1 MTQADRTEVRD
12 IIHGIVGGY
21 HAKVDAQNEITN
33 EMLKEI
39 KDRLGKING
48 SIASHDRYIASTKAV
63 WKFALILI
71 SVAVSVGGLLCL
83 IW

>member
-39 KDRLGKING
+39 KGRLGKING
-48 SIASHDRYIASTKAV
+48 SIASHGRYIASTKAV